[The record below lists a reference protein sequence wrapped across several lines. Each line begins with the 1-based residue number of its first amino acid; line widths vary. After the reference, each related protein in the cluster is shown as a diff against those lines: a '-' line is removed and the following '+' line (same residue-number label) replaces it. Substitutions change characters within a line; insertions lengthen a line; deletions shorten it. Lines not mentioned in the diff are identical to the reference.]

1 MTISRDKEPITNTS
15 QNTLTYSRYR
25 TSLTRHLWQK
35 RKTWI
40 RKDIDAATVQTA
52 GGLEPHLPVV
62 FVIPVVK
69 VVELFQPEKKK
80 EEVLPET
87 ASSIET

>member
-1 MTISRDKEPITNTS
+1 MP
-15 QNTLTYSRYR
+15 
-25 TSLTRHLWQK
+25 
-35 RKTWI
+35 
-40 RKDIDAATVQTA
+40 TA